1 MAFLLPSFIF
11 ILILSPVFNS
21 FAVKTTLSSFKTIAN
36 PRSNTFNGESVF
48 NFLFH

>member
-21 FAVKTTLSSFKTIAN
+21 FTVKTTLSSFKTIAY
-36 PRSNTFNGESVF
+36 PRSNTLSGESVF
-48 NFLFH
+48 NLDNV